1 MFQIFEMKTK
11 IIMNED
17 SKIFV
22 RINIDMKINY
32 MY

>member
-1 MFQIFEMKTK
+1 MFQIFEMKMK